1 MVVDGVELL
10 RMIRDGEIKEYKD
23 IKDLESDKL
32 YYFDGHNI
40 VDRENYK
47 NLLANIP
54 DLSFVKKQFEIL
66 SEEEEEID
74 IDSIEEIIF
83 LTNANDNEIDIGKKV
98 NELVQAVKQ
107 LNRKIKG
114 E

>member
-10 RMIRDGEIKEYKD
+10 RMIRDGEIEEYKD
-23 IKDLESDKL
+23 IKDLESNRL

-47 NLLANIP
+47 NLLSNIP
-54 DLSFVKKQFEIL
+54 DLSFTKKQFEIL

-74 IDSIEEIIF
+74 IDSIEELKF
-83 LTNANDNEIDIGKKV
+83 LTGANDNELDIGNKL
-98 NELVQAVKQ
+98 NEVIKAVKQ
-107 LNRKIKG
+107 LNRKIK
-114 E
+114 